1 MRNRRIHRI
10 RAAAEGAAVASLWIG
25 LCLLAA
31 CASPKGPPEGPAVPS
46 YVIGPPDQLNVTILP
61 EPIIERSVLVRPDGM
76 ISIDLIGD
84 VAAAGRTPEE
94 IASDI
99 ENRISRFKRNAMVT
113 VALEESLSAQVT
125 VLGEV
130 SRPFTFP
137 LERETRVVEA
147 IGMVGGPSI
156 FAAKSRIKVIRFREG
171 RSHVYRV
178 NLNAL
183 EDGDLGTNI
192 VLQGGDLVVVPPT
205 VAAVIG
211 HFLGNLFYPIQRII
225 GLGTQ
230 SATTIYTGGMF

>member
-1 MRNRRIHRI
+1 
-10 RAAAEGAAVASLWIG
+10 
-25 LCLLAA
+25 
-31 CASPKGPPEGPAVPS
+31 
-46 YVIGPPDQLNVTILP
+46 VIGPPDQLTVTILP

-84 VAAAGRTPEE
+84 VPAAGRTPEE
-94 IASDI
+94 IAADI
-99 ENRISRFKRNAMVT
+99 ENRISRFKRNARVT

-130 SRPFTFP
+130 NRPVTFP

-147 IGMVGGPSI
+147 LGMVGGPTI
-156 FAAKSRIKVIRFREG
+156 FAAKSRIKVIRFQEG
-171 RSHVYRV
+171 KSHVYRV

-192 VLQGGDLVVVPPT
+192 LLQGGDLVVVPPT
-205 VAAVIG
+205 VSATVG
-211 HFLGNLFYPIQRII
+211 HWLGNLFYPLQRII